1 MVAAHF
7 IHTHTGHPKEEAVG
21 FPMLPHRCCQW
32 AGELPCPGRGALCGC
47 AAALGGAVA
56 PRQQLVTFLV
66 ILCRKGVLGGL
77 WFFPLDHLSAAVFNE
92 LEKK

>member
-7 IHTHTGHPKEEAVG
+7 VYTCTGHLKEEAVG
-21 FPMLPHRCCQW
+21 VFSVSPAL
-32 AGELPCPGRGALCGC
+32 LSVGRGAAALCGC

-56 PRQQLVTFLV
+56 LGQQLVTFLM
-66 ILCRKGVLGGL
+66 ILCRKSVLGVL

>member
-1 MVAAHF
+1 MQPTSF
-7 IHTHTGHPKEEAVG
+7 TPTLDTQKRRLWG
-21 FPMLPHRCCQW
+21 FPMLLPRCCRW
-32 AGELPCPGRGALCGC
+32 AGELPCPGRSALCGC
-47 AAALGGAVA
+47 AAGLGGAVA

-66 ILCRKGVLGGL
+66 ILCRKGVLGVL